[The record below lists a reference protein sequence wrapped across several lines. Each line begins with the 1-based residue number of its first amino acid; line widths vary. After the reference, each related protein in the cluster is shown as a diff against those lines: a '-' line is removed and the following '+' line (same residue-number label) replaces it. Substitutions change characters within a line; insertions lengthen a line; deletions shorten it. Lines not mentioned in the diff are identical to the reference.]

1 MTAPSRHMDTLFFK
15 DLLHVVLLRIN
26 VLALERKKCQ
36 EEMEFHEFLIPEIE
50 RCLAGSIHN

>member
-1 MTAPSRHMDTLFFK
+1 MDTLFFK